1 MRWITIVLGLVVV
14 AITTAAFW
22 PRPAALFSETVPTPP
37 PPSLDHASAL
47 VEAATLSAL
56 GCLPPALADPQTPE
70 DEARR
75 SRFIKSWERLH
86 NYASL
91 LSSQPDTQVPMP
103 VKGIGVRQIADT
115 WGAPRSGGRRHEGQ
129 DIFASRG
136 TPIYSATEGYVW
148 RMGQGQIA
156 GLYLYV
162 VGPGGRRY
170 YYAHLD
176 RFAPGLTE
184 GQKVTPQTLLGTV
197 GNTGNARTTPPH
209 LHFGIYEKGCGYRAI
224 DPLPL
229 LVNRNWKQLGN

>member
-1 MRWITIVLGLVVV
+1 MRWTIVVLGL
-14 AITTAAFW
+14 AIVMATTAAFW
-22 PRPAALFSETVPTPP
+22 PRPAAPSSEPVPVI
-37 PPSLDHASAL
+37 PPSSLNQASAL

-56 GCLPPALADPQTPE
+56 GCLPPTLANPQTPE
-70 DEARR
+70 EEARR
-75 SRFIKSWERLH
+75 SRFLTYWERLH

-91 LSSQPDTQVPMP
+91 LSSQPDTQIAMP
-103 VKGIGVRQIADT
+103 VKGIGVRQIANT

-148 RMGQGQIA
+148 RMGEGQIA

-176 RFAPGLTE
+176 RFAPGLAE
-184 GQKVTPQTLLGTV
+184 GQKVTAQTLLGTV

-229 LVNRNWKQLGN
+229 LVNRDWKKWAN